1 VHSPHG
7 TIESDLPP
15 DARPGTNTDEPPSQ
29 QTVRSAPTVEP
40 VIETPARPAAPAAHG
55 AAPLAPAPTL
65 PLSSAVGSLVT
76 RPTVVVDPDA
86 AVADVARALRAA
98 GVRAALVRDAV
109 TQPGNGVARGAGGGA
124 TGRPVGIVTDGDL
137 RDRVLAERL
146 DPSTPVSAVMTTPV
160 RSLPAEAP
168 AYAALTMML
177 DEGYGQ
183 VPVVADGEPI
193 GLVTQEDVLRLRSED
208 TVLLLGRLHNLGHLD
223 RLDEYAE
230 QVATTAR
237 DLVAE
242 GVDAVRVARVIAGM
256 NDALTACLLRLT
268 ERSLGPA
275 PMPYA
280 WLALG
285 SEGRQEQ
292 VLLSDQDNALAYAED
307 SPAAGAYFP
316 ELARVVVDGLER
328 AGFAR
333 CPGGYMAV
341 TWVHPLDRWAE
352 IVRTWV
358 RNPEPD
364 ALVEA
369 AVFLDFRPAHGDL
382 AVDSL
387 HRILMAAGQSPPFLA
402 ALARAAIR
410 FPPPL
415 GTFGRVRAP
424 DGLVDLKRAGLTSM
438 VILARLFALEAGSTA
453 RPTVDRLADACARGV
468 ISERTAEMLTDG
480 FRFLT
485 HVRLRQQLQQR
496 AAGAPVQ
503 NQVRLADLGW
513 LEQRRLTET
522 FRALNEVLKTTR
534 VRLHAD

>member
-1 VHSPHG
+1 M
-7 TIESDLPP
+7 
-15 DARPGTNTDEPPSQ
+15 
-29 QTVRSAPTVEP
+29 EP
-40 VIETPARPAAPAAHG
+40 VIETPARPGAPAAAG
-55 AAPLAPAPTL
+55 APLLAHAPSL
-65 PLSSAVGSLVT
+65 PLSSPVGSLVT
-76 RPTVVVDPDA
+76 RPMVVVAPDA

-98 GVRAALVRDAV
+98 GVRAALVRDAASG
-109 TQPGNGVARGAGGGA
+109 PGNGVGRGAGSGA
-124 TGRPVGIVTDGDL
+124 SGRPLGIVTDRDL
-137 RDRVLAERL
+137 RDRVLAEQL
-146 DPSTPVSAVMTTPV
+146 DPSTPVSAVMSAPLT
-160 RSLPAEAP
+160 SLPAGAP
-168 AYAALTMML
+168 AYAALTLML

-193 GLVTQEDVLRLRSED
+193 GLVTQEDLLRLRTED
-208 TVLLLGRLHNLGHLD
+208 TVLLLGRMHTLDDVD

-237 DLVAE
+237 GLVAE

-256 NDALTACLLRLT
+256 NDALTGCLLRLA
-268 ERSLGPA
+268 EQSLGPA

-307 SPAAGAYFP
+307 RPEAAAYFP

-352 IVRTWV
+352 IVRTWI

-369 AVFLDFRPAHGDL
+369 AVFLDFRAAHGDL

-387 HRILMAAGQSPPFLA
+387 HRILLAAGQSPPFLA
-402 ALARAAIR
+402 ALARAAVR

-415 GTFGRVRAP
+415 GPFGRLRAP
-424 DGLVDLKRAGLTSM
+424 DGLVDLKRSGLTSM

-453 RPTVDRLADACARGV
+453 RPTVDRLADACAGGV
-468 ISERTAEMLTDG
+468 ISERTAEVLSDG

-485 HVRLRQQLQQR
+485 QVRLRRQLQQR
-496 AAGAPVQ
+496 AAGEPVE
-503 NQVRLADLGW
+503 NQVRLSDLGW